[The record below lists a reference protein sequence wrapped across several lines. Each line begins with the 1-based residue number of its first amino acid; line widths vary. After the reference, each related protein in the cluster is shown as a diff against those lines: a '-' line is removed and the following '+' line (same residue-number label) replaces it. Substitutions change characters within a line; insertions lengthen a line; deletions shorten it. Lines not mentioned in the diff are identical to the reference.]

1 MQSGTVNMVSA
12 TSNQLVSYGSNQY
25 GYDALGNTT
34 TVNGTARYHTTPSI
48 AWTAPRA

>member
-1 MQSGTVNMVSA
+1 MQSGTVNRVSA

-34 TVNGTARYHTTPSI
+34 TVNGTARYHYNAFNRTTVRR
-48 AWTAPRA
+48 W